1 MPDHKDK
8 IIEKTVQY
16 VQSVLENAE
25 GGHDWFHIYRVW
37 KMSLHIAAK
46 ENADLFTVQLGA
58 LLHDIADSK
67 FNDGDEEVGPEKAK
81 RFLNELSLD
90 SETINHIDA
99 IIRNISFHKTFE
111 EKKFDS
117 LELRVIQDA
126 DRLDAIGAIGIARAF
141 NYGGHKNFK
150 LYDPTIT
157 PEQYLDKESYK
168 KSDAPTINHFYEK
181 LFLLK
186 DMMNTQTA
194 KKLAEE
200 RHAYMESFVDQFMNE
215 WEGNR

>member
-1 MPDHKDK
+1 MPETQEK
-8 IIEKTVQY
+8 IIENTVNF
-16 VQSVLENAE
+16 VQNELKDAE
-25 GGHDWFHIYRVW
+25 GGHDWWHIYRVW
-37 KMSLHIAAK
+37 KLAEHIAEE
-46 ENADLFTVQLGA
+46 ENADLFIVRMGS

-67 FNDGDEEVGPEKAK
+67 FNDGDEEIGPKKAVQ
-81 RFLNELSLD
+81 FMMNLNLNNKIIE
-90 SETINHIDA
+90 HIEA

-150 LYDPTIT
+150 LYDPGIE
-157 PEQYLDKESYK
+157 PDLHMDKETYK

-186 DMMNTQTA
+186 DMMNTSTG
-194 KKLAEE
+194 KKLAED
-200 RHAYMESFVDQFMNE
+200 RHAFMKSFVDQFMNE
-215 WEGNR
+215 WEGKL